1 MASHKK
7 DHILAIISET
17 DTSFLLEP
25 VLKSLGYQVVLCED
39 QKSAHKHLTTETPIL
54 VIVADKLNDGDGI
67 DFAYNFLQKLP
78 LVPVILLAKEN
89 SIDLLKTCMHIGINN
104 FLSTPLTAEDIKTA
118 VMGSISKARQTR
130 EWILLEGKRATASLK
145 EQVDELQT
153 LTHLG
158 KSINRSLNL
167 NNVLTSVVDI
177 AVDLTNAE
185 EGSLLLLDENTN
197 ELYIR
202 ASRNFQEEF
211 VRTFRLPTEDTLA
224 GAVLQS
230 GQPMLIDENT
240 PQKIK
245 TSYLVYSLIYVPI
258 QIGGQVIG
266 VLGVDNRSKSKA
278 FNQRDVKLL
287 SAIAEYAATAIE
299 NARLYTASVVE
310 RNKLETLLTRIQ
322 DGVIVFDQERRL
334 ILVNQVAESAF
345 NLSGHLTGQLFQNVF
360 TDPDLLQLVEDA
372 ENNRFNR
379 TELTINDGRVFK
391 VQTTAIPEVGLAV
404 TMNDITYLKKMDEIK
419 SDFVNAISHDLRS
432 PLTAIMGYI
441 DLIDRVGPLN
451 KTQQEFIA
459 RVQTSTHS
467 ITSLVDDLL
476 KLGKIESGFDV
487 HNEKIHLGQLIHFI
501 MDGFQYRVIE
511 KRFNIVLNLP
521 GEIPPILANPS
532 QFRQVI
538 ENLLDNAFKYTPP
551 GGKIIIQAKVEQDQI
566 ILEVKDSGIGISP
579 MDLPHVFD
587 KFYRAGNVGSITGT
601 GLGLAIVK
609 SIVDNHHGRIWIESA
624 PGEGTTATVVLPVA
638 KEE

>member
-1 MASHKK
+1 MAFHKQE
-7 DHILAIISET
+7 HILAIISEI
-17 DTSFLLEP
+17 DISFLLEP
-25 VLKSLGYQVVLCED
+25 VLKSLGYQVVLCDD
-39 QKSAHKHLTTETPIL
+39 QKSAHKHLTTETPML
-54 VIVADKLNDGDGI
+54 VIVAEKLNDGSGI
-67 DFAYNFLQKLP
+67 DFARSFLQKLP

-89 SIDLLKTCMHIGINN
+89 SPGLLKTCLNIGIHNT
-104 FLSTPLTAEDIKTA
+104 LAMPLTAEDIKTV
-118 VMGSISKARQTR
+118 VMGSINKARQTR
-130 EWILLEGKRATASLK
+130 EWVLLEGKRATASLK

-153 LTHLG
+153 LTRLG
-158 KSINRSLNL
+158 QSINRSLNL

-177 AVDLTNAE
+177 AVDLTHAE
-185 EGSLLLLDENTN
+185 EGSLLLLDEDTN

-224 GAVLQS
+224 GTVLQS

-266 VLGVDNRSKSKA
+266 ILGVDNRSKSRA
-278 FNQRDVKLL
+278 FNRRDVKLL

-299 NARLYTASVVE
+299 NARLYTAAVLE

-322 DGVIVFDQERRL
+322 DGVIVFDQQRKL
-334 ILVNQVAESAF
+334 MLVNQAAKSAF
-345 NLSGHLTGQLFQNVF
+345 DLSGHLAGQIFQNVF
-360 TDPDLLQLVEDA
+360 TDPDLLQLAEDA
-372 ENNRFNR
+372 ENNRFNHA
-379 TELTINDGRVFK
+379 ELTIKDGRVFN
-391 VQTTAIPEVGLAV
+391 VQTTAIPDVGLAI

-451 KTQQEFIA
+451 KTQEEFIA
-459 RVQTSTHS
+459 RVQTSTQS

-476 KLGKIESGFDV
+476 NLGKIESGFDGQ
-487 HNEKIHLGQLIHFI
+487 NEKIYLNQLIHFI
-501 MDGFQYRVIE
+501 VDGFQYRIIE
-511 KRFNIVLNLP
+511 KRFNIVLDLP
-521 GEIPPILANPS
+521 AEMPPIFANPS
-532 QFRQVI
+532 QLRQVI

-551 GGKIIIQAKVEQDQI
+551 GGKIIIQAKVEQHQI

-579 MDLPHVFD
+579 IDLPHVFD
-587 KFYRAGNVGSITGT
+587 KFYRAGNVGGITGT

-609 SIVDNHHGRIWIESA
+609 SIIDNHHGRIWVESA
-624 PGEGTTATVVLPVA
+624 PGEGTTVTVVFPVV
-638 KEE
+638 EE

>member
-1 MASHKK
+1 MATNKK
-7 DHILAIISET
+7 DHILAIISES
-17 DTSFLLEP
+17 DLSFLLEP
-25 VLKSLGYQVVLCED
+25 VLKSLGYEVVICAD
-39 QKSAHKHLTTETPIL
+39 QKTANKHLATETPIL
-54 VIVADKLNDGDGI
+54 VIVSEKLNDGNGL

-78 LVPVILLAKEN
+78 LVPVILLTKED

-104 FLSTPLTAEDIKTA
+104 YLSTPLTAEAVKTA
-118 VMGSISKARQTR
+118 VMGSINKARQAR

-177 AVDLTNAE
+177 AVDLTSAE
-185 EGSLLLLDENTN
+185 EGSLLLLDENSK
-197 ELYIR
+197 ELFIR

-211 VRTFRLPTEDTLA
+211 VRTFRLPTEDSLA
-224 GAVLQS
+224 GTVIQS
-230 GQPMLIDENT
+230 GKPILLDENT

-266 VLGVDNRSKSKA
+266 VLGVDNRSKKQA
-278 FNQRDVKLL
+278 FDQRDIKLL
-287 SAIAEYAATAIE
+287 KAIAEYAATAIE
-299 NARLYTASVVE
+299 NARLYTNSVLE

-322 DGVIVFDQERRL
+322 DGVIVLDQDRRL
-334 ILVNQVAESAF
+334 VLVNQVAMTAF
-345 NLSGHLTGQLFQNVF
+345 DLSGQYTGQQFQNVF
-360 TDPDLLQLVEDA
+360 TNADLIQLVEDA
-372 ENNRFNR
+372 ENNLFNR
-379 TELTINDGRVFK
+379 TELAIKDGRVFN

-419 SDFVNAISHDLRS
+419 SDFVNSISHDLRS

-451 KTQQEFIA
+451 ETQMEFIG
-459 RVQTSTHS
+459 RVQSSAQS
-467 ITSLVDDLL
+467 ITRLVDDLL
-476 KLGKIESGFDV
+476 NLGKIESGFDA
-487 HNEKIHLGQLIHFI
+487 HNEKIYLDQLIRFI
-501 MDGFQYRVIE
+501 VDGFQYRIIE
-511 KRFNIVLNLP
+511 KRFDLVLNLP
-521 GEIPPILANPS
+521 DKMPPIFANPS
-532 QFRQVI
+532 QVRQVI
-538 ENLLDNAFKYTPP
+538 ENLIDNAFKYTPP
-551 GGKIIIQAKVEQDQI
+551 GGKIIVQAKIEQNQI

-579 MDLPHVFD
+579 LDLPHVFD
-587 KFYRAGNVGSITGT
+587 KFYRAGNVGSINGT

-609 SIVDNHHGRIWIESA
+609 SIIDNHHGRIWVESA
-624 PGEGTTATVVLPVA
+624 PGEGTNVTVVLPFN
-638 KEE
+638 EE

>member
-17 DTSFLLEP
+17 EISFLLEP
-25 VLKSLGYQVVLCED
+25 VLKSLGHQVVLFED
-39 QKSAHKHLTTETPIL
+39 QKSANKHLTTETPLL
-54 VIVADKLNDGDGI
+54 VIVSEKLSDGSGV

-78 LVPVILLAKEN
+78 LVPVILLVKE
-89 SIDLLKTCMHIGINN
+89 SSFDLFKTCMQIGISNT
-104 FLSTPLTAEDIKTA
+104 LSMPLTAEDIKSA
-118 VMGSISKARQTR
+118 VLGSINKARQTR

-185 EGSLLLLDENTN
+185 EGSLLLLDENTQ

-230 GQPMLIDENT
+230 GKPMLIDENT

-245 TSYLVYSLIYVPI
+245 TSYLVYSLIYVPL

-278 FNQRDVKLL
+278 FSQRDVKLL

-334 ILVNQVAESAF
+334 MLVNQVAESAF
-345 NLSGHLTGQLFQNVF
+345 NLSGHLTGQLFQNIF

-379 TELTINDGRVFK
+379 AELTIKDGRVFN

-501 MDGFQYRVIE
+501 MDGFQYRIIE

-521 GEIPPILANPS
+521 GDMPPILANPS

-551 GGKIIIQAKVEQDQI
+551 GGKIIIQAKMEQNQI

-624 PGEGTTATVVLPVA
+624 PGEGTTATVVLPVV
-638 KEE
+638 EEE

>member
-7 DHILAIISET
+7 DHILAIISDT
-17 DTSFLLEP
+17 DTSFLIEP
-25 VLKSLGYQVVLCED
+25 VLKSLGYQVIFCED
-39 QKSAHKHLTTETPIL
+39 QKSARKHLTTETPIL
-54 VIVADKLNDGDGI
+54 VIVAEELTDGNGV

-78 LVPVILLAKEN
+78 LVPVVLLAKEN
-89 SIDLLKTCMHIGINN
+89 SVDLLKTCLHIGITNY
-104 FLSTPLTAEDIKTA
+104 LSPPLSAEDIKTA
-118 VMGSISKARQTR
+118 VMGSINKARQTR

-185 EGSLLLLDENTN
+185 EGSLLLLDETTS

-230 GQPMLIDENT
+230 GEPMLIDENT

-299 NARLYTASVVE
+299 NARLYTSSVLE
-310 RNKLETLLTRIQ
+310 RNKLETLLTRIH
-322 DGVIVFDQERRL
+322 DGVIVFDQERKL
-334 ILVNQVAESAF
+334 VLVNQVAESAF

-379 TELTINDGRVFK
+379 AELPIKDGRVFN
-391 VQTTAIPEVGLAV
+391 VQITAIPDVGLAI

-459 RVQTSTHS
+459 RVQTSTQS

-476 KLGKIESGFDV
+476 NLGKIESGFDG
-487 HNEKIHLGQLIHFI
+487 HNEKIYLGQLIKFI
-501 MDGFQYRVIE
+501 VDGFQYRIIE

-521 GEIPPILANPS
+521 SEMPPVFANPS
-532 QFRQVI
+532 QLRQVI

-551 GGKIIIQAKVEQDQI
+551 GGKIVVQAKVEQNQI

-579 MDLPHVFD
+579 IDLPHVFD
-587 KFYRAGNVGSITGT
+587 KFYRAGNVGSINGT

-609 SIVDNHHGRIWIESA
+609 SIIDNHQGRIWVESA
-624 PGEGTTATVVLPVA
+624 PGEGTTVTVVMPVT
-638 KEE
+638 EE

>member
-1 MASHKK
+1 MASTQK

-17 DTSFLLEP
+17 DISYLLDRA
-25 VLKSLGYQVVLCED
+25 LKSLGYQVILCDD
-39 QKSAHKHLTTETPIL
+39 QKSAHKHLAMETPVL
-54 VIVADKLNDGDGI
+54 VIVAEKLKDGNGV

-78 LVPVILLAKEN
+78 LVPIILLAKEN
-89 SIDLLKTCMHIGINN
+89 SIDLLNTCLDIGIDHC
-104 FLSTPLTAEDIKTA
+104 LSMPLTVDDIKTV
-118 VMGSISKARQTR
+118 VMGSINKTRQMR

-185 EGSLLLLDENTN
+185 EGSLLLLDEDTK

-230 GQPMLIDENT
+230 AQPMLIDENA

-245 TSYLVYSLIYVPI
+245 TSYLVYSLVYVPI

-266 VLGVDNRSKSKA
+266 VLGVDNRSRSKS
-278 FNQRDVKLL
+278 FNQRDVNLL

-299 NARLYTASVVE
+299 NARLYTTSVIE
-310 RNKLETLLTRIQ
+310 RNKLETLLARIQ
-322 DGVIVFDQERRL
+322 DGVIVFDQEHRL
-334 ILVNQVAESAF
+334 VLVNQAAESAF
-345 NLSGHLTGQLFQNVF
+345 NLSGHLAGQLFQNVF
-360 TDPDLLQLVEDA
+360 SDPDLLQLVEDA

-379 TELTINDGRVFK
+379 AELSTKDGRIFN
-391 VQTTAIPEVGLAV
+391 VQITAIPEVGLAI
-404 TMNDITYLKKMDEIK
+404 TMNDITYLKKIDEIK
-419 SDFVNAISHDLRS
+419 SDFVSTISHDLRS

-459 RVQTSTHS
+459 RVQNSTQS

-476 KLGKIESGFDV
+476 KLGKIESGFDSQ
-487 HNEKIHLGQLIHFI
+487 NEKIYLGQLIHSI
-501 MDGFQYRVIE
+501 ADSFQYRIIE
-511 KRFNIVLNLP
+511 KRFNIVMDLP
-521 GEIPPILANPS
+521 EEMPPIYATAS
-532 QFRQVI
+532 QLRQVV

-551 GGKIIIQAKVEQDQI
+551 GGKIVIQAKVEQKQI
-566 ILEVKDSGIGISP
+566 ILEIKDSGIGISP

-587 KFYRAGNVGSITGT
+587 KFYRAGNVGSIVGT

-609 SIVDNHHGRIWIESA
+609 SIVDNHHGRIWVESA
-624 PGEGTTATVVLPVA
+624 PGEGTTVTVVFPVI
-638 KEE
+638 EE

>member
-39 QKSAHKHLTTETPIL
+39 QKSAHKHLTTETPLL
-54 VIVADKLNDGDGI
+54 VIVAEKLNDGDGI

-78 LVPVILLAKEN
+78 LVPVILLAKE
-89 SIDLLKTCMHIGINN
+89 SSLDLLKTCLHIGINN

-118 VMGSISKARQTR
+118 VMGSINKARQTR

-266 VLGVDNRSKSKA
+266 VLGVDNRSKSRA

-287 SAIAEYAATAIE
+287 AAIAEYAATAIE
-299 NARLYTASVVE
+299 NARLYTASVLE

-334 ILVNQVAESAF
+334 VLVNQAAESAF

-379 TELTINDGRVFK
+379 AELAIKDGRVFN

-467 ITSLVDDLL
+467 ITCLVDDLL
-476 KLGKIESGFDV
+476 NLGKIESGFDT
-487 HNEKIHLGQLIHFI
+487 HNEKIYLGQMIHFI

-521 GEIPPILANPS
+521 EEMPPIYANVS

-551 GGKIIIQAKVEQDQI
+551 GGKITIQAKVEQKQI

-579 MDLPHVFD
+579 VDLPHIFD
-587 KFYRAGNVGSITGT
+587 KFYRAGNVGSINGT

-609 SIVDNHHGRIWIESA
+609 SIVDNHNGRIWIESA
-624 PGEGTTATVVLPVA
+624 PGEGTIATVVLPVVD
-638 KEE
+638 E